1 MSREGD
7 LLYKFCKLQ
16 GFGYLKSES
25 AEESREVNSFIL
37 LLPKPNQIK
46 ENRAGLT

>member
-7 LLYKFCKLQ
+7 LLCKFCKLE
-16 GFGYLKSES
+16 GLGYLKSKS

-37 LLPKPNQIK
+37 LLPKPSQIK